1 MHFGG
6 DNVVIEE
13 WLVAKAKRGD
23 KKSFE
28 EIYSM
33 IYKDLYRYAYYML
46 GHKEDATD
54 AVSDTICDVY
64 KSLKSLKNNDAFVSW
79 VLKILS
85 NKCKMKRKEYL
96 NKSEEYSDS
105 VVQEE
110 DENEPDNKKIGKFED
125 DTYTRV
131 DLQNALN
138 NISEEDR
145 EIIILSAVYGY
156 NSKEIG
162 ELKNMKS
169 SSVRS
174 RLSRALDKLKE
185 RMVAYEI

>member
-1 MHFGG
+1 
-6 DNVVIEE
+6 
-13 WLVAKAKRGD
+13 
-23 KKSFE
+23 
-28 EIYSM
+28 
-33 IYKDLYRYAYYML
+33 
-46 GHKEDATD
+46 
-54 AVSDTICDVY
+54 
-64 KSLKSLKNNDAFVSW
+64 
-79 VLKILS
+79 
-85 NKCKMKRKEYL
+85 MKRKEYL

-110 DENEPDNKKIGKFED
+110 DENEPDNKKTGKFED